1 MTDAEYLATNKALW
15 DERVPIHLASDF
27 YDVAGFK
34 AGGQALRDFETAE
47 VGDVTGR
54 RLVHLQCHFGLDTLS
69 WARRGA
75 QVTGL
80 DFSEKAI
87 EAARTVADE
96 TGLTARF
103 AVADVYDA
111 PAVLGETYD
120 IVYTG
125 LGALCWLPD
134 IDRWAGVVASLLEPG
149 GFLYLAEF
157 HPFADT
163 LDDREGRTLTYD
175 YFADGPQIWDEPDM
189 GSYADPQA
197 LVQHTRSIEFAHG
210 LGEVVTALTT
220 KGLRIDFLHEHDYTL
235 WQRFSILERHGTTYR
250 LPERHPRIPLMYSLR
265 ATKPAL

>member
-1 MTDAEYLATNKALW
+1 MADADYLRTNKALW

-34 AGGQALRDFETAE
+34 AGGQTLREFEPAE

-75 QVTGL
+75 HVTGL
-80 DFSEKAI
+80 DFSEKAV

-96 TGLTARF
+96 TGLQARF
-103 AVADVYDA
+103 VVADVYDA
-111 PAVLGETYD
+111 PMVLGETYD

-134 IDRWAGVVASLLEPG
+134 IDRWAETVTSLLRPG
-149 GFLYLAEF
+149 GFVYLAEF

-163 LDDREGRTLTYD
+163 LDDEEGRSVTYD
-175 YFADGPQIWDEPDM
+175 YFAEGPQIWDEPDA

-197 LVQHTRSIEFAHG
+197 PVQHTRSIEFVHG

-220 KGLRIDFLHEHDYTL
+220 AGLRLDFLHEHDHTL
-235 WQRFSILERHGTTYR
+235 WQRFSVLERHGPAYR
-250 LPERHPRIPLMYSLR
+250 LPEGRPRIPLMYTLR
-265 ATKPAL
+265 ATRPLD